1 VRLDLSDDHR
11 LLRQSLRDFA
21 EREIRPRAAD
31 IDRER
36 RFPTENVRACAA
48 MNLLG
53 VQVPPEHGGAGMDAL
68 SYCIVIEELS
78 RACASTGVIVSVNN
92 SLVCGP
98 LLRYGS
104 PELKR
109 RYLGP
114 LARGERLGCFALTEP
129 NAGSDPASM
138 ETRAERQGDE
148 WVLRGSKVFVTSG
161 TAADVALV
169 FARTDPAA
177 GRRGISAF
185 VVERDFSGYRL
196 GREERKL
203 GICASG
209 SREITFDGCRVPA
222 DNLLGREGEGLKIA
236 LSTLDRGRVG
246 IAAQAVGI
254 AQAVLDEALRY
265 SQERVQFGRPI
276 SDFQAIQWMLADI
289 ATEVEAARLLL
300 HRAAW
305 AEERQD
311 RFSREAAIAKLF
323 ASETAMRSALKGVQI
338 LGGYGYINDYPMERL
353 FRDAKVT
360 EIYEGTSEI
369 QRLVIAEHLLSDR
382 ERARS

>member
-1 VRLDLSDDHR
+1 
-11 LLRQSLRDFA
+11 
-21 EREIRPRAAD
+21 
-31 IDRER
+31 
-36 RFPTENVRACAA
+36 
-48 MNLLG
+48 
-53 VQVPPEHGGAGMDAL
+53 
-68 SYCIVIEELS
+68 
-78 RACASTGVIVSVNN
+78 
-92 SLVCGP
+92 VCGP
-98 LLRYGS
+98 LLGYGT
-104 PELKR
+104 PELQQ

-138 ETRAERQGDE
+138 ETRAERRGDA
-148 WVLRGSKVFVTSG
+148 WVLQGSKVFVTNG
-161 TAADVALV
+161 TAADLALV

-177 GRRGISAF
+177 GRRGLSAF
-185 VVERDFSGYRL
+185 IVERDFPGYRL

-209 SREITFDGCRVPA
+209 SREIVLDGCRVPA
-222 DNLLGREGEGLKIA
+222 ANLLGRQGEGLKIA
-236 LSTLDRGRVG
+236 LATLDRGRVG

-276 SDFQAIQWMLADI
+276 SHFQAIQWMLADM

-323 ASETAMRSALKGVQI
+323 ASETAVRSALKGVQI

-369 QRLVIAEHLLSDR
+369 QRLVIAEHLLKDGA
-382 ERARS
+382 RARP

>member
-1 VRLDLSDDHR
+1 VNLELSDEQR
-11 LLRQSLRDFA
+11 LLQESVRAFA
-21 EREIRPRAAD
+21 EREIRPRAAE

-36 RFPTENVRACAA
+36 RFPSENVRACAA

-53 VQVPPEHGGAGMDAL
+53 VQVPAEHGGAGMDAV
-68 SYCIVIEELS
+68 SYAIVIEELS

-98 LLRYGS
+98 LLRYGTS
-104 PELKR
+104 EQQQ
-109 RYLGP
+109 RYLGR
-114 LARGERLGCFALTEP
+114 LARGESLGCFALTEP
-129 NAGSDPASM
+129 NAGSDPSGM
-138 ETRAERQGDE
+138 EARAERRGE
-148 WVLRGSKVFVTSG
+148 VWVLRGSKVFVTNG
-161 TAADVALV
+161 AAADLALV

-185 VVERDFSGYRL
+185 LVERGFPGYRL

-209 SREITFDGCRVPA
+209 SREIVLDGCRVPV
-222 DNLLGREGEGLKIA
+222 DNLLGKEGEGLKIA
-236 LSTLDRGRVG
+236 LATLDRGRVG

-276 SDFQAIQWMLADI
+276 SEFQAIQWMLADI

-300 HRAAW
+300 RRAAC
-305 AEERQD
+305 AEDRQD
-311 RFSREAAIAKLF
+311 RFSLEAATAKLF

-369 QRLVIAEHLLSDR
+369 QRLVIAEHVLKD
-382 ERARS
+382 

>member
-1 VRLDLSDDHR
+1 VRLDLSDEHR
-11 LLRQSLRDFA
+11 LLQQSVRAFA

-36 RFPTENVRACAA
+36 RFPIENVRACAA

-53 VQVPPEHGGAGMDAL
+53 VQVPAEHGGAGMDAL

-98 LLRYGS
+98 LLRFGT
-104 PELKR
+104 PDQRR

-129 NAGSDPASM
+129 NAGSDPASL
-138 ETRAERQGDE
+138 ETRAERQGEE

-185 VVERDFSGYRL
+185 IVERDFPGYRL

-209 SREITFDGCRVPA
+209 SREIVLDGCRVPA
-222 DNLLGREGEGLKIA
+222 ANLLGHEGEGLKIA
-236 LSTLDRGRVG
+236 LSTLDCGRIG

-254 AQAVLDEALRY
+254 AQAVLEEALRY
-265 SQERVQFGRPI
+265 SQQRVQFGRPI

-305 AEERQD
+305 AEERRD
-311 RFSREAAIAKLF
+311 RFTREAAIAKLF
-323 ASETAMRSALKGVQI
+323 ASETCVRSALKGVQI

-353 FRDAKVT
+353 LRDAKVT

-369 QRLVIAEHLLSDR
+369 QRLVIAEALLGDGGGR
-382 ERARS
+382 P